1 LSRQHYTISKKEKR
15 IEMKQEIKERIVGA
29 IIFVISISILVPP
42 ILDGHNSENKSNE
55 VLVSSNQFN
64 EKERK
69 VIEIDL
75 RERGL
80 PSNVIS
86 NKKNTYIDRFK
97 EYISTFVNNEIIE
110 EKKIQDS
117 NIIEHESARVIFDE
131 FEDSSWIIQVGS
143 FMELENA
150 RNQIAN
156 LRDIGINAYV
166 IEDISN
172 NQSSYKV
179 RTGVNL
185 SEKKVKEISEFL
197 ENYGYKTQIL
207 PYN

>member
-1 LSRQHYTISKKEKR
+1 
-15 IEMKQEIKERIVGA
+15 MKQEIKQRIVGA
-29 IIFVISISILVPP
+29 IIFVIFISTMVPP
-42 ILDGHNSENKSNE
+42 ILDGRNSENKSNE

-75 RERGL
+75 RERSL
-80 PSNVIS
+80 PFNMPSNE
-86 NKKNTYIDRFK
+86 KNNYIDRFK
-97 EYISTFVNNEIIE
+97 AYISTFKSDEIIE
-110 EKKIQDS
+110 KKEVQHS
-117 NIIEHESARVIFDE
+117 NIIESERDSVIFDE
-131 FEDSSWIIQVGS
+131 FEDSLWIIQVGS

-156 LRDIGINAYV
+156 LRDIEINAYV
-166 IEDISN
+166 IEDIKN

-185 SEKKVKEISEFL
+185 SEKKAKEISEFL

>member
-1 LSRQHYTISKKEKR
+1 
-15 IEMKQEIKERIVGA
+15 MKQEIKQRIVGA
-29 IIFVISISILVPP
+29 IIFVIFMSSIVPP

-64 EKERK
+64 EKERR

-75 RERGL
+75 RERSL
-80 PSNVIS
+80 PFNIPSNE
-86 NKKNTYIDRFK
+86 KNNYIDRFK
-97 EYISTFVNNEIIE
+97 AYISTFKSDEIIE
-110 EKKIQDS
+110 KKEVQHS
-117 NIIEHESARVIFDE
+117 NIIESERDSVIFDE
-131 FEDSSWIIQVGS
+131 FEGSSWIIQVGS

-156 LRDIGINAYV
+156 LRDIEINAYV
-166 IEDISN
+166 IEEIKN

-185 SEKKVKEISEFL
+185 SEKKAREISEFL

>member
-1 LSRQHYTISKKEKR
+1 
-15 IEMKQEIKERIVGA
+15 MKQEIKQRIVGA
-29 IIFVISISILVPP
+29 IIFVIFISTMVPP
-42 ILDGHNSENKSNE
+42 ILDGRNSENKSNE
-55 VLVSSNQFN
+55 VLVSSDQFN

-75 RERGL
+75 RERSL
-80 PSNVIS
+80 PSNMAS

-97 EYISTFVNNEIIE
+97 AYISTFKSDEIIE
-110 EKKIQDS
+110 KKEVQHPS
-117 NIIEHESARVIFDE
+117 IIESERDSVIFDE

-156 LRDIGINAYV
+156 LRDIEINAYI
-166 IEDISN
+166 IEDIKN

-185 SEKKVKEISEFL
+185 SERKAKEISEYL

>member
-1 LSRQHYTISKKEKR
+1 
-15 IEMKQEIKERIVGA
+15 MKQEIKQRIVGA
-29 IIFVISISILVPP
+29 IIFVIFISTMVPP
-42 ILDGHNSENKSNE
+42 ILDGRNSENKSNE

-75 RERGL
+75 RERSL
-80 PSNVIS
+80 PSNMAS

-97 EYISTFVNNEIIE
+97 EYISTFSSNEISKQ
-110 EKKIQDS
+110 KKVQDS
-117 NIIEHESARVIFDE
+117 NIVEQESSVIFDE

-143 FMELENA
+143 FVVLENA

-156 LRDIGINAYV
+156 LRDIEINAYV
-166 IEDISN
+166 IEDIKN
-172 NQSSYKV
+172 NQSTYKV
-179 RTGVNL
+179 RTGINL
-185 SEKKVKEISEFL
+185 SEKKAKEISEFL

>member
-1 LSRQHYTISKKEKR
+1 
-15 IEMKQEIKERIVGA
+15 MKQEIKQRIVGA
-29 IIFVISISILVPP
+29 IIFVIFMSSIVPP

-64 EKERK
+64 EKERR

-75 RERGL
+75 RERSL
-80 PSNVIS
+80 PSNMVS
-86 NKKNTYIDRFK
+86 NEKNTYIDRFK
-97 EYISTFVNNEIIE
+97 AYISTFVSDKISQ
-110 EKKIQDS
+110 KKEIQDS
-117 NIIEHESARVIFDE
+117 NTIESERVDVIFEE

-156 LRDIGINAYV
+156 LRDIEINAYV
-166 IEDISN
+166 IEDIKN

-185 SEKKVKEISEFL
+185 SEKKAKEISEFL

>member
-1 LSRQHYTISKKEKR
+1 
-15 IEMKQEIKERIVGA
+15 MKQEIKQRIVGA
-29 IIFVISISILVPP
+29 IIFVIFISTMVPP
-42 ILDGHNSENKSNE
+42 ILDGRNSENKSNE

-75 RERGL
+75 RERSL
-80 PSNVIS
+80 PSNMAS

-97 EYISTFVNNEIIE
+97 EYISTFSSNEISE
-110 EKKIQDS
+110 QKKIQDL
-117 NIIEHESARVIFDE
+117 NIVEQERASVNFDE

-156 LRDIGINAYV
+156 LRDIEINAYV
-166 IEDISN
+166 IEDIKN

-179 RTGVNL
+179 RTGINL
-185 SEKKVKEISEFL
+185 SEKKAKEISEYL
-197 ENYGYKTQIL
+197 ENFGYKTQIL

>member
-1 LSRQHYTISKKEKR
+1 M
-15 IEMKQEIKERIVGA
+15 MKEIKQRIVGA
-29 IIFVISISILVPP
+29 IIFVTFISIMVPP
-42 ILDGHNSENKSNE
+42 ILDGHNPENKNNK

-75 RERGL
+75 RERSL
-80 PSNVIS
+80 PFNMPSNE
-86 NKKNTYIDRFK
+86 KNNYIDRFK
-97 EYISTFVNNEIIE
+97 AYISIFKSDEKI
-110 EKKIQDS
+110 EKKEAQHS
-117 NIIEHESARVIFDE
+117 NIIESERDSVIFDE
-131 FEDSSWIIQVGS
+131 FEYSSWIIQVGS
-143 FMELENA
+143 FIELENA

-156 LRDIGINAYV
+156 LRDIEINAYV
-166 IEDISN
+166 IEDIKN

-185 SEKKVKEISEFL
+185 SEKKAKEISEFL
-197 ENYGYKTQIL
+197 GNYGYKTQIL

>member
-1 LSRQHYTISKKEKR
+1 
-15 IEMKQEIKERIVGA
+15 MKQEIKQRIVGA
-29 IIFVISISILVPP
+29 IIFVIFISTMVPP
-42 ILDGHNSENKSNE
+42 ILDGRNSENKSNE

-64 EKERK
+64 EKKRK

-75 RERGL
+75 RERSL
-80 PSNVIS
+80 PSNIAS

-97 EYISTFVNNEIIE
+97 EYISTFLSNEIS
-110 EKKIQDS
+110 EKQKVQDP
-117 NIIEHESARVIFDE
+117 NIVERERASVIFDK
-131 FEDSSWIIQVGS
+131 FENSSWIIQVGS

-156 LRDIGINAYV
+156 LRDIEINAYV
-166 IEDISN
+166 IEDIKN
-172 NQSSYKV
+172 NQSIYKV
-179 RTGVNL
+179 RTGINL
-185 SEKKVKEISEFL
+185 SEKKAKEISEFL

>member
-1 LSRQHYTISKKEKR
+1 
-15 IEMKQEIKERIVGA
+15 MKQEIKQRIVGA
-29 IIFVISISILVPP
+29 IIFVIFISTMVPP
-42 ILDGHNSENKSNE
+42 ILDGRNSENKSNE
-55 VLVSSNQFN
+55 VLVSSDQFN

-75 RERGL
+75 RERSL
-80 PSNVIS
+80 PTNMAS

-97 EYISTFVNNEIIE
+97 EYISTFSSNEISE
-110 EKKIQDS
+110 QKKIQDS
-117 NIIEHESARVIFDE
+117 NIVEQERASVNFDE

-156 LRDIGINAYV
+156 LRDIEINAYV
-166 IEDISN
+166 IEDIKN

-179 RTGVNL
+179 RTGINL
-185 SEKKVKEISEFL
+185 SERKAKEISEYL

>member
-1 LSRQHYTISKKEKR
+1 
-15 IEMKQEIKERIVGA
+15 MKQEIKQRIVGA
-29 IIFVISISILVPP
+29 IIFVIFISTMVPP

-55 VLVSSNQFN
+55 VLISSNQFN
-64 EKERK
+64 KKERK

-80 PSNVIS
+80 PSNIIS
-86 NKKNTYIDRFK
+86 NEKNTYIDRFK
-97 EYISTFVNNEIIE
+97 EYISIFLSNEISE
-110 EKKIQDS
+110 KKKIQGS
-117 NIIEHESARVIFDE
+117 NIIKHESASVIFDE
-131 FEDSSWIIQVGS
+131 FEDSSWIIQIGS
-143 FMELENA
+143 FTELENA
-150 RNQIAN
+150 RNQIVN
-156 LRDIGINAYV
+156 LRNIEINAYV
-166 IEDISN
+166 FEDIKN

-185 SEKKVKEISEFL
+185 SERKAKEISEFL

>member
-1 LSRQHYTISKKEKR
+1 
-15 IEMKQEIKERIVGA
+15 MKQEIKQRIVGA
-29 IIFVISISILVPP
+29 IIFVILISTMVPP

-75 RERGL
+75 RERSL
-80 PSNVIS
+80 PSNMVS
-86 NKKNTYIDRFK
+86 NEKNTYIDRFK
-97 EYISTFVNNEIIE
+97 AYISTFKSDEIIE
-110 EKKIQDS
+110 KKEVQHS
-117 NIIEHESARVIFDE
+117 NIIESERDSVIFDE

-156 LRDIGINAYV
+156 LRDIEINAYV
-166 IEDISN
+166 IEDIKN

-185 SEKKVKEISEFL
+185 SEKKAKEISEFL

>member
-1 LSRQHYTISKKEKR
+1 
-15 IEMKQEIKERIVGA
+15 MKQEIKQRIVGA
-29 IIFVISISILVPP
+29 IIFVIFISTMVPP
-42 ILDGHNSENKSNE
+42 ILDGRNSENKSNE

-75 RERGL
+75 RERSL
-80 PSNVIS
+80 PSNMAS

-97 EYISTFVNNEIIE
+97 EYISTFSSNEISE
-110 EKKIQDS
+110 QKKIQDS
-117 NIIEHESARVIFDE
+117 NIIEHESASVILDE

-156 LRDIGINAYV
+156 LRDIEINAYV
-166 IEDISN
+166 IEDIKN

-179 RTGVNL
+179 RTGINL
-185 SEKKVKEISEFL
+185 SEKKAKEISEYL

>member
-1 LSRQHYTISKKEKR
+1 MKKE
-15 IEMKQEIKERIVGA
+15 IKQRIVGA
-29 IIFVISISILVPP
+29 IIFVIFISTMVPP
-42 ILDGHNSENKSNE
+42 ILDGHNSKNKSNE

-75 RERGL
+75 RERSMS
-80 PSNVIS
+80 SNMLVDG
-86 NKKNTYIDRFK
+86 KNNYIDRLK
-97 EYISTFVNNEIIE
+97 EYMNTFKTNEIS
-110 EKKIQDS
+110 EKKEIQIT
-117 NIIEHESARVIFDE
+117 NIIESESGSMIFDE

-156 LRDIGINAYV
+156 LRDIEINAYV
-166 IEDISN
+166 TEDIEN
-172 NQSSYKV
+172 NQINYKV

-185 SEKKVKEISEFL
+185 SEKKAKEISEFL

>member
-1 LSRQHYTISKKEKR
+1 
-15 IEMKQEIKERIVGA
+15 MKQEIKQRIVGA
-29 IIFVISISILVPP
+29 IIFVIFISTMVPP

-64 EKERK
+64 KKERK

-80 PSNVIS
+80 PSNIIS
-86 NKKNTYIDRFK
+86 NEKNTYIDRFK
-97 EYISTFVNNEIIE
+97 EYISIFLSNEISE
-110 EKKIQDS
+110 KKKIQDS
-117 NIIEHESARVIFDE
+117 NIIKHESASVIFDE
-131 FEDSSWIIQVGS
+131 FEDSSWIIQIGS
-143 FMELENA
+143 FTELENA

-156 LRDIGINAYV
+156 LRDIEINAYV
-166 IEDISN
+166 IEDIKN
-172 NQSSYKV
+172 NQNSYKV

-185 SEKKVKEISEFL
+185 SERKAKEISEFL

>member
-1 LSRQHYTISKKEKR
+1 
-15 IEMKQEIKERIVGA
+15 MKQEIKQRIVGA
-29 IIFVISISILVPP
+29 IIFVIFMSSIVPP

-64 EKERK
+64 EKERR

-75 RERGL
+75 RERSL
-80 PSNVIS
+80 PFNIPSNE
-86 NKKNTYIDRFK
+86 KNNYIDRFK
-97 EYISTFVNNEIIE
+97 AYISTFKSDEIIE
-110 EKKIQDS
+110 KKEVQHS
-117 NIIEHESARVIFDE
+117 NIIESERDSVIFDE
-131 FEDSSWIIQVGS
+131 FEGSSWIIQVGS

-156 LRDIGINAYV
+156 LRDIEINAYV
-166 IEDISN
+166 IEDIKN

-185 SEKKVKEISEFL
+185 SEKKAREISEFL

>member
-1 LSRQHYTISKKEKR
+1 
-15 IEMKQEIKERIVGA
+15 MKQEIKQRIVGV
-29 IIFVISISILVPP
+29 IIFVIFMSSIVPP
-42 ILDGHNSENKSNE
+42 ILDGHNSENKSNV

-64 EKERK
+64 EKERR

-75 RERGL
+75 RERSL
-80 PSNVIS
+80 PSNMVS
-86 NKKNTYIDRFK
+86 NEKNTYIDRFK
-97 EYISTFVNNEIIE
+97 TYISTFVSDNISQ
-110 EKKIQDS
+110 KKEIQDS
-117 NIIEHESARVIFDE
+117 NTIETERVGVIFEE

-150 RNQIAN
+150 RNLIAN
-156 LRDIGINAYV
+156 LRDIEINAYV
-166 IEDISN
+166 IEDNEN
-172 NQSSYKV
+172 NQSNYKV

-185 SEKKVKEISEFL
+185 SEKKAKEISELL

>member
-1 LSRQHYTISKKEKR
+1 
-15 IEMKQEIKERIVGA
+15 MKQEIKQRIVGA
-29 IIFVISISILVPP
+29 IIFVIFISTIVPP
-42 ILDGHNSENKSNE
+42 ILDGHNLENKSNE

-80 PSNVIS
+80 PTKVIS
-86 NKKNTYIDRFK
+86 NKDNTYIDRFK
-97 EYISTFVNNEIIE
+97 EYVSTFVNNEISE

-117 NIIEHESARVIFDE
+117 NVIEHESARVIFDE

-166 IEDISN
+166 IEDIRN

>member
-1 LSRQHYTISKKEKR
+1 M
-15 IEMKQEIKERIVGA
+15 MKEIKQRIVGA
-29 IIFVISISILVPP
+29 IIFVIFISIMVPP
-42 ILDGHNSENKSNE
+42 ILDGHNSVNKNNK

-75 RERGL
+75 RERSL
-80 PSNVIS
+80 PSNIIS
-86 NKKNTYIDRFK
+86 NETNTYIDRFK
-97 EYISTFVNNEIIE
+97 EYISIFVSNETIE
-110 EKKIQDS
+110 KKKIQDS
-117 NIIEHESARVIFDE
+117 NIIEHESASVILDE

-156 LRDIGINAYV
+156 LRDIEINAYV
-166 IEDISN
+166 IEDFKN
-172 NQSSYKV
+172 NQSIYKV
-179 RTGVNL
+179 RTGINL
-185 SEKKVKEISEFL
+185 SEKKAKEISEFL

>member
-1 LSRQHYTISKKEKR
+1 ME
-15 IEMKQEIKERIVGA
+15 QEIKQRIVGV
-29 IIFVISISILVPP
+29 IIFVIFMSSIVPP

-75 RERGL
+75 RERSL
-80 PSNVIS
+80 PSNMVS
-86 NKKNTYIDRFK
+86 NEKNTYIDRFK
-97 EYISTFVNNEIIE
+97 AYISTFKSDEIV
-110 EKKIQDS
+110 EKKEVQHS
-117 NIIEHESARVIFDE
+117 NIIESERDSVIFDE
-131 FEDSSWIIQVGS
+131 FESSSWIIQVGS

-156 LRDIGINAYV
+156 LRDIEINAYV
-166 IEDISN
+166 IEDIKN

-185 SEKKVKEISEFL
+185 SEKKAKEISEFL

>member
-1 LSRQHYTISKKEKR
+1 
-15 IEMKQEIKERIVGA
+15 MKQEIKQRIVGA
-29 IIFVISISILVPP
+29 IIFVIFISTMVPP
-42 ILDGHNSENKSNE
+42 ILDGRNSENKSNE

-75 RERGL
+75 RERSL
-80 PSNVIS
+80 PTNMAS

-97 EYISTFVNNEIIE
+97 EYISTFSSNEISE
-110 EKKIQDS
+110 QKKIQDS
-117 NIIEHESARVIFDE
+117 NIVEQESGVIFDE

-156 LRDIGINAYV
+156 LRDIEINAYV
-166 IEDISN
+166 IEDIKN

-179 RTGVNL
+179 RTGINL
-185 SEKKVKEISEFL
+185 SEKKAKEISEYL

>member
-1 LSRQHYTISKKEKR
+1 
-15 IEMKQEIKERIVGA
+15 MNQEIKQRIVGA
-29 IIFVISISILVPP
+29 IIFVIFMSSIVPP

-64 EKERK
+64 EKERR

-75 RERGL
+75 RERSL
-80 PSNVIS
+80 PSNMVS
-86 NKKNTYIDRFK
+86 NEKNTYIDRFK
-97 EYISTFVNNEIIE
+97 AYISTFVSDKISQ
-110 EKKIQDS
+110 KKEIQDS
-117 NIIEHESARVIFDE
+117 NTIESERVDVIFEE

-156 LRDIGINAYV
+156 LRDIEINAYV
-166 IEDISN
+166 TEDIEN
-172 NQSSYKV
+172 NQSNYKV

-185 SEKKVKEISEFL
+185 SEKKAKEISKFL

>member
-1 LSRQHYTISKKEKR
+1 
-15 IEMKQEIKERIVGA
+15 MKQEIKQRIVGA
-29 IIFVISISILVPP
+29 IIFVIFMSSIVPP

-75 RERGL
+75 RERSL
-80 PSNVIS
+80 PSNMVS
-86 NKKNTYIDRFK
+86 NEKNTYIDRFK
-97 EYISTFVNNEIIE
+97 AYISTFMGNKISQ
-110 EKKIQDS
+110 KKEIQDS
-117 NIIEHESARVIFDE
+117 NIIESERASVIFDE
-131 FEDSSWIIQVGS
+131 FESSSWIIQVGS

-156 LRDIGINAYV
+156 LRDIEINAYV
-166 IEDISN
+166 IEDIKN

-185 SEKKVKEISEFL
+185 SEKKAKEISEFL

>member
-1 LSRQHYTISKKEKR
+1 
-15 IEMKQEIKERIVGA
+15 MKQEIKQRIVGA
-29 IIFVISISILVPP
+29 IIFVIFMSSIVPP
-42 ILDGHNSENKSNE
+42 ILDGHNSENKSNV

-64 EKERK
+64 EKERR

-75 RERGL
+75 RERSL
-80 PSNVIS
+80 PFNIPSNE
-86 NKKNTYIDRFK
+86 KNNYIDRFK
-97 EYISTFVNNEIIE
+97 AYISTFKSDEIIE
-110 EKKIQDS
+110 EKEVQHS
-117 NIIEHESARVIFDE
+117 NIIESERDSVIFDE
-131 FEDSSWIIQVGS
+131 FEGSSWIIQVGS

-156 LRDIGINAYV
+156 LRDIEINAYV
-166 IEDISN
+166 IEDIKN

-185 SEKKVKEISEFL
+185 SEKKAREISEFL

>member
-1 LSRQHYTISKKEKR
+1 
-15 IEMKQEIKERIVGA
+15 MKQEIKQRIVGA
-29 IIFVISISILVPP
+29 IIFVIFMSSIVPP

-64 EKERK
+64 EKERR

-75 RERGL
+75 RERSL
-80 PSNVIS
+80 PFNIPSNE
-86 NKKNTYIDRFK
+86 KNNYIDRFK
-97 EYISTFVNNEIIE
+97 AYISTFKSDEIIE
-110 EKKIQDS
+110 KKEVQHS
-117 NIIEHESARVIFDE
+117 NIIESERDSVIFDE
-131 FEDSSWIIQVGS
+131 FEGSSWIIQVGS

-156 LRDIGINAYV
+156 LRDIEINAYV
-166 IEDISN
+166 IEDIKN

-185 SEKKVKEISEFL
+185 SEKKAKEISEFL

>member
-1 LSRQHYTISKKEKR
+1 
-15 IEMKQEIKERIVGA
+15 MKQEIKQRIVGA
-29 IIFVISISILVPP
+29 IIFVIFMSSIVPP
-42 ILDGHNSENKSNE
+42 ILDGHNSENKSNV

-64 EKERK
+64 EKERR

-75 RERGL
+75 RERSL
-80 PSNVIS
+80 PSNMVS
-86 NKKNTYIDRFK
+86 NEKNTYIDRFK
-97 EYISTFVNNEIIE
+97 TYISTFVSDNISQ
-110 EKKIQDS
+110 KKEIQDS
-117 NIIEHESARVIFDE
+117 NTIETERVGVIFEE

-150 RNQIAN
+150 RNLIAN
-156 LRDIGINAYV
+156 LRDIEINAYV
-166 IEDISN
+166 IEDNEN
-172 NQSSYKV
+172 NQSNYKV

-185 SEKKVKEISEFL
+185 SEKKAREISEFL

>member
-1 LSRQHYTISKKEKR
+1 
-15 IEMKQEIKERIVGA
+15 MKQEIKQRIVGA
-29 IIFVISISILVPP
+29 IIFVIFISTMVPP
-42 ILDGHNSENKSNE
+42 ILDGRNSENKTNE
-55 VLVSSNQFN
+55 VLVSSDQFN

-75 RERGL
+75 RERSL
-80 PSNVIS
+80 PSNMAS
-86 NKKNTYIDRFK
+86 NKKNTYIDQFK
-97 EYISTFVNNEIIE
+97 EYISTFLSNEIS
-110 EKKIQDS
+110 EKKNIQDS
-117 NIIEHESARVIFDE
+117 NIVEHERASVLFDE
-131 FEDSSWIIQVGS
+131 FKDSSWIIQVGS

-156 LRDIGINAYV
+156 LRDIEINAYV
-166 IEDISN
+166 IEDIKN
-172 NQSSYKV
+172 NQSRYKV

-185 SEKKVKEISEFL
+185 SERKAKEISEFL

>member
-1 LSRQHYTISKKEKR
+1 
-15 IEMKQEIKERIVGA
+15 MKQEIKQRIVGV
-29 IIFVISISILVPP
+29 IIFVIFMSSIVPP
-42 ILDGHNSENKSNE
+42 ILDGHNSENKSNV

-64 EKERK
+64 EKERR

-75 RERGL
+75 RERSL
-80 PSNVIS
+80 PFNIPSNE
-86 NKKNTYIDRFK
+86 KNNYIDRFK
-97 EYISTFVNNEIIE
+97 AYISTFKSDEIIE
-110 EKKIQDS
+110 EKEVQHS
-117 NIIEHESARVIFDE
+117 NIIESERDSVIFDE
-131 FEDSSWIIQVGS
+131 FEYSSWIIQVGS
-143 FMELENA
+143 FIELENA

-156 LRDIGINAYV
+156 LRDIEINAYV
-166 IEDISN
+166 IEDIKN

-185 SEKKVKEISEFL
+185 SEKKAREISEFL

>member
-1 LSRQHYTISKKEKR
+1 
-15 IEMKQEIKERIVGA
+15 MKQEIKQRIVGA
-29 IIFVISISILVPP
+29 IIFVIFISTMVPP
-42 ILDGHNSENKSNE
+42 ILDGRNSENKSNE
-55 VLVSSNQFN
+55 ALVSSNQFN

-75 RERGL
+75 RERSL
-80 PSNVIS
+80 PSNMAS

-97 EYISTFVNNEIIE
+97 EYISTFSSNEISKQ
-110 EKKIQDS
+110 KKVQDS
-117 NIIEHESARVIFDE
+117 NIVEQESSVIFDE

-143 FMELENA
+143 FVVLENA

-156 LRDIGINAYV
+156 LRDIEINAYV
-166 IEDISN
+166 IEDIKN

-179 RTGVNL
+179 RTGINL
-185 SEKKVKEISEFL
+185 SEKKAKEISEFL

>member
-1 LSRQHYTISKKEKR
+1 
-15 IEMKQEIKERIVGA
+15 MKQEIKQRIVGA
-29 IIFVISISILVPP
+29 IIFVIFISTMVPP
-42 ILDGHNSENKSNE
+42 ILDGRNSENKSNE

-75 RERGL
+75 RERSL
-80 PSNVIS
+80 PTNMAS

-97 EYISTFVNNEIIE
+97 EYISTFSSNEISE
-110 EKKIQDS
+110 QKKIQDS
-117 NIIEHESARVIFDE
+117 NIVEQERASVNFDE
-131 FEDSSWIIQVGS
+131 FEDSSWIIQIGS
-143 FMELENA
+143 FTELENA

-156 LRDIGINAYV
+156 LRDIEINAYV
-166 IEDISN
+166 IEDIKN
-172 NQSSYKV
+172 NKSSYKV
-179 RTGVNL
+179 RTGINL
-185 SEKKVKEISEFL
+185 SEKKAKEISEFL